1 MEDTVAS
8 GLKGFERI
16 PKERDSVG
24 KPIVIFPLTCHVD
37 TFLDHGKL
45 VSIETAFTL
54 NVTISGIHHPRVLSL
69 IREQLQT
76 LPFDNQMS
84 FWAAL

>member
-1 MEDTVAS
+1 M
-8 GLKGFERI
+8 
-16 PKERDSVG
+16 
-24 KPIVIFPLTCHVD
+24 
-37 TFLDHGKL
+37 
-45 VSIETAFTL
+45 SIETAKKTFTL
-54 NVTISGIHHPRVLSL
+54 KVTISCIHHPRVLSL